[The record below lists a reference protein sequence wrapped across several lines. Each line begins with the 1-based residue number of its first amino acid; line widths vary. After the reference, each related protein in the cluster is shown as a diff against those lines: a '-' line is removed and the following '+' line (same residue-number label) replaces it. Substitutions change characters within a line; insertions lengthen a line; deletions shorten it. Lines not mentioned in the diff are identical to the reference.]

1 MNLSRKLFY
10 KLKNFVILRDNTRI
24 SLIMNNKVLKSN
36 EHMADLAN
44 AERCIVLSPT
54 AKHYT
59 APVIE
64 VVEIEL
70 TQNIL
75 QTSGNAPA
83 DFGGYDW

>member
-1 MNLSRKLFY
+1 
-10 KLKNFVILRDNTRI
+10 
-24 SLIMNNKVLKSN
+24 MNNKVLKSN
-36 EHMADLAN
+36 ERTADLAN

-59 APVIE
+59 APDVE

-75 QTSGNAPA
+75 QASGNAPA
-83 DFGGYDW
+83 NFDGYDW